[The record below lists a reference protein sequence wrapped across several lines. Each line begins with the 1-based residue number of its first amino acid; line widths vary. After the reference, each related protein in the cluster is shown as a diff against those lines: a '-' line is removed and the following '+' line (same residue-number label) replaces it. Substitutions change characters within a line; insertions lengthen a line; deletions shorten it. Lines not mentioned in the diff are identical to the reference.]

1 LLRLNAHGKK
11 LLLEDDMQ
19 NDTTPLPFPLD
30 YKGRQLLTVEDASAF
45 VLNLSE
51 EQRDINRWRAAHTA
65 FSCALMEP
73 AYLKTAVITL
83 QLALTLDALVDPTL
97 LAIPAR
103 LLSFFCPR
111 LIELPYRIRG
121 VLIGPDQL

>member
-97 LAIPAR
+97 LAIPA
-103 LLSFFCPR
+103 
-111 LIELPYRIRG
+111 
-121 VLIGPDQL
+121 